1 MSKVQ
6 TWNYK
11 VKIISYSLIHVLT
24 GREKK
29 IVTGRSSMTLGN
41 EKKKKTFKKLGYFI
55 YFNFIEMWFSF

>member
-1 MSKVQ
+1 
-6 TWNYK
+6 
-11 VKIISYSLIHVLT
+11 LIHVLT